1 MAVTLTLV
9 DLVTPTPHLFAQRP
23 NDIPLETGLLLP
35 DLLRRTVRLAE
46 FVEDDE
52 IEPRL
57 MVGNAPG
64 KPGKRLGFEPANEID
79 NVVEPDPGPAANTDQ
94 GLRGVRGGI

>member
-1 MAVTLTLV
+1 
-9 DLVTPTPHLFAQRP
+9 
-23 NDIPLETGLLLP
+23 
-35 DLLRRTVRLAE
+35 
-46 FVEDDE
+46 
-52 IEPRL
+52 

-94 GLRGVRGGI
+94 GLRGVRGGGFEPPTRGFSIHLRLVPVTTKTAFSEA

>member
-1 MAVTLTLV
+1 
-9 DLVTPTPHLFAQRP
+9 
-23 NDIPLETGLLLP
+23 
-35 DLLRRTVRLAE
+35 
-46 FVEDDE
+46 
-52 IEPRL
+52 